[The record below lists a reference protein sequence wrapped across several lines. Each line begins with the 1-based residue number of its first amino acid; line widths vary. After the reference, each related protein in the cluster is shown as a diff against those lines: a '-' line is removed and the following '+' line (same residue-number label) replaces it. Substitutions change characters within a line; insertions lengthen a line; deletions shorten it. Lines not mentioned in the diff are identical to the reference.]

1 MNTRIKELRQALGL
15 SGEKFGEA
23 LGVTR
28 TAISLIESGKNKVTE
43 QTIKLICLTYNV
55 NEQWLRTGEG
65 SMFNQS
71 SDDFYSNL
79 QKKYNLSDIGINL
92 IKSYMNLSD
101 ENKSVIDKLI
111 TEANQNTNDKEV

>member
-1 MNTRIKELRQALGL
+1 MNERIKQLRQTLNL
-15 SGEKFGEA
+15 SGEKFGA
-23 LGVTR
+23 KIGLGR
-28 TAISLIESGKNKVTE
+28 SAISLIESGKTNLTE
-43 QTIKLICLTYNV
+43 QTILFICTAYNV